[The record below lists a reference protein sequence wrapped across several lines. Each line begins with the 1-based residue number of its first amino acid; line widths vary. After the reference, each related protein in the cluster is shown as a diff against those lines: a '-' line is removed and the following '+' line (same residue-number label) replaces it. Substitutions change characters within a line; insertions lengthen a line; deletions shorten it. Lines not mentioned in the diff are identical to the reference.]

1 MPEILNRIEIE
12 ADPEAVYRA
21 ARDVERFPEFMPEV
35 KSVVVVER
43 SPDGSRQVTDWVTW
57 MPEFR
62 LTVKWTEEDRWDDAA
77 RTCEF
82 LLVKGDFTE
91 YGGVWRF
98 LPSERGA
105 TFESVVRYE
114 IEIPLVGPLI
124 KGVIRKKMYENVER
138 LQQAL
143 KRRVESG
150 EGA

>member
-1 MPEILNRIEIE
+1 MPEIVNRIEIE

-43 SPDGSRQVTDWVTW
+43 SPDGSRQVADWVTW

-62 LTVKWTEEDRWDDAA
+62 LTVKWTEEDLWDDAA

-82 LLVKGDFTE
+82 RLVKGDFTE
-91 YGGVWRF
+91 YGGTWRF
-98 LPSERGA
+98 LPSEGGA

-150 EGA
+150 QGV